1 MIIGVDVGYKNT
13 KVWTKYGGDLF
24 PSTIKHGISDFNK
37 SLTLE
42 IHGETYTV
50 GEETGR
56 VSVKLDKIY
65 DETFRICLFTA
76 IAKSMK
82 DNVDLNVKLI
92 TGLPIDYYKSQK
104 QDLINSLKGIKNTVV
119 FRGEPK
125 TFMISDVMVFPQ
137 SAGLLLLQPELFKG
151 DVVTVDVGGLTVCVS
166 YFKDMKLLKHRTYEL
181 GMLKV
186 YDKLVQ
192 KIKSEYKVSYEPL
205 QAESIIKNKKII
217 VDGERIDITELVNTT
232 LRNHAADIY
241 ETVTLGLDEFSTSI
255 RCYIGGGSLALKD
268 YLKGTFIE
276 QGIYTNVKAYYILGV
291 NEYDS

>member
-13 KVWTKYGGDLF
+13 KVWSKYGGDLF
-24 PSTIKHGISDFNK
+24 PSTIRHGINDFNK

-42 IHGETYTV
+42 FQGESYTV
-50 GEETGR
+50 GEDSGR

-65 DETFRICLFTA
+65 DETFRVCLFTA

-104 QDLINSLKGIKNTVV
+104 QDLINSLKGIKQTVL

-125 TFMISDVMVFPQ
+125 TFVITDVMVFPQ
-137 SAGLLLLQPELFKG
+137 SAGLMLLQPELFKG
-151 DVVTVDVGGLTVCVS
+151 DVTVTDVGGLTVCVS

-192 KIKSEYKVSYEPL
+192 KIKSDYKVSYEPL

-217 VDGERIDITELVNTT
+217 VDGERVDVTELVNTV
-232 LRNHAADIY
+232 LKNHAREIY

-255 RCYIGGGSLALKD
+255 RCYIGGGSVVLRD

-276 QGIYTNVKAYYILGV
+276 QGIYTNVKAYYLLGV